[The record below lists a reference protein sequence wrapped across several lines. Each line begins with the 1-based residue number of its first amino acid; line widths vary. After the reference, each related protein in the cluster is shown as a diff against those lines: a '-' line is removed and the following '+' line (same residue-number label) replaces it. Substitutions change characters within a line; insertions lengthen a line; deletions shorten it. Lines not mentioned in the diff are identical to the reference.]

1 VRDGEIFRGKR
12 IFGGSAKADHLST
25 SRGDRSSREEPLQKG
40 PSMRLP
46 RPAVPSRLIA
56 KLTALACV
64 ASGAVATAAVTAAPA
79 SAACTDIDVVVA
91 RGTGEP
97 GTLGWIV
104 GDPVYAALK
113 NKIPLRSFMG
123 YPVNYPAD
131 LSIGSASK
139 GNTDLV
145 NHVKS
150 QAASCPNQKF
160 ILVGYSQGA
169 NVVDNSIGVSSD
181 GALVGGPITATI
193 PASIEPRVAAVLV
206 FGNPIRAVGRKI
218 TGTYAART
226 LDTCANGDPICGNG
240 IDITAHLSYG
250 NDAPQAAAFAAGKV

>member
-1 VRDGEIFRGKR
+1 
-12 IFGGSAKADHLST
+12 
-25 SRGDRSSREEPLQKG
+25 
-40 PSMRLP
+40 MRLSHP
-46 RPAVPSRLIA
+46 TIPARLVA
-56 KLTALACV
+56 KLTVMACV
-64 ASGAVATAAVTAAPA
+64 ASGAVAAGAVTAAPA

-113 NKIPLRSFMG
+113 SKIAFRSFMG
-123 YPVNYPAD
+123 YPVSYPAD

-181 GALVGGPITATI
+181 GALVGGPITATL
-193 PASIEPRVAAVLV
+193 PGSVESRVAAVLL
-206 FGNPIRAVGRKI
+206 FGNPIRAIGRKV

-250 NDAPQAAAFAAGKV
+250 NNAAQAAAFAAGRV